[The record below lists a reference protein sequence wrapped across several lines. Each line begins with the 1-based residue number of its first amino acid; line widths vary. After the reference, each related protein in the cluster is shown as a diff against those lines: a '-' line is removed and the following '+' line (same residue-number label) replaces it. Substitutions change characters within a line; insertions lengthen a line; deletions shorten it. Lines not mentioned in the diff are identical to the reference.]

1 MTHDHPEATEA
12 ENGYDR
18 LSRWYQ
24 SLERMLFGSALT
36 RARYQLLDRL
46 PQADR
51 LLVFGDG
58 DGRLTREIS
67 RRRPDC
73 SMVSV
78 DLSSEMLRLQRQ
90 RLSGGEE
97 VMDPSNSFM
106 RMCDPSIWT
115 LRTLMG
121 LS

>member
-1 MTHDHPEATEA
+1 MVPIARA
-12 ENGYDR
+12 YAVR
-18 LSRWYQ
+18 
-24 SLERMLFGSALT
+24 SALT

-90 RLSGGEE
+90 RYPGEE

-106 RMCDPSIWT
+106 RMCDRSIWT
-115 LRTLMG
+115 LRNLMG